1 MKIVNKIKDENDCKV
16 RISFVGYTDFDQQYG
31 QLYSIQD
38 FTEDVDK
45 FSKFVYNVRAR
56 GGGDA
61 AEDMCGGFEKAIR

>member
-31 QLYSIQD
+31 KLYSIQD